1 MAKKADKKIEELMA
15 KLEVFQK
22 LEAENKLKAA
32 KLNADKEA
40 DKVKADK
47 LNADKDKVADK
58 LQANKDKL
66 EADKA
71 DKADK
76 ELQKETSAEE
86 LEK

>member
-1 MAKKADKKIEELMA
+1 MFE
-15 KLEVFQK
+15 K

-58 LQANKDKL
+58 L
-66 EADKA
+66 
-71 DKADK
+71 
-76 ELQKETSAEE
+76 
-86 LEK
+86 